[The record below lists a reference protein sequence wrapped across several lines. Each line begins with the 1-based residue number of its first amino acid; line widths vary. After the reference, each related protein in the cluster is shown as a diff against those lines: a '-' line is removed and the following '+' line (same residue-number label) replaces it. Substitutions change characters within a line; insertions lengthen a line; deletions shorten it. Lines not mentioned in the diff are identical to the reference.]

1 MKKSRIIATGF
12 AMFAMLFGAGNVVY
26 PLALGRDI
34 GHQLWF
40 GLFGFVITAVIVP
53 LIGLVSTML
62 AQGDYKKFLGRLGV
76 IPGNLVILICMI
88 LIGPFAIIPR
98 CITIAHAAVHPYA
111 QWLTL
116 AIFSLISAC
125 IIFVSTIS
133 RAGVVDLLGKYLGP
147 LKFTL
152 LFLIIIVGFLNPA
165 PFVQVGLSAGDAF
178 SKGLATGL
186 GTADLLATIFF
197 SGLIFA
203 GLRKGMAPGEELSN
217 RELAKLGLQA
227 GLIGGTLLGLV
238 YTGFCVV
245 SAYMGSQLVGVA
257 DGEVFSV
264 IARLVLGAQGGLLA
278 NLTVALACLTTAIA
292 LTVVFASYLHKDV
305 FFEKTSYL
313 NALLVTIGT
322 TAVMSNLG
330 FAGIMKLLF
339 PIITLIYPALIV
351 LAIMHM
357 IQKLSGFDFIKVPV
371 ALTFVIS
378 LALKYFI

>member
-1 MKKSRIIATGF
+1 MKTSRIVATGF

-40 GLFGFVITAVIVP
+40 GLLGFVLTAVVIP

-62 AQGDYKKFLGRLGV
+62 AQGDYKQFLGKLGV
-76 IPGNLVILICMI
+76 VPGNLVILICMI

-98 CITIAHAAVHPYA
+98 CITIAHGAVHPYVD
-111 QWLTL
+111 WLSL
-116 AIFSLISAC
+116 AIFSVISAV
-125 IIFVSTIS
+125 IIFVSTI
-133 RAGVVDLLGKYLGP
+133 RRTGVVDLLGKYLGP
-147 LKFTL
+147 LKFIL
-152 LFLIIIVGFLNPA
+152 LFSIIIVGLLNPA

-178 SKGLATGL
+178 GKGMSSGL
-186 GTADLLATIFF
+186 GTCDLLATIFF

-203 GLRKGMAPGEELSN
+203 GLRRGMEPGEELSN
-217 RELAKLGLQA
+217 RELAKLGLKA
-227 GLIGGTLLGLV
+227 GLIGGVLLGLV

-245 SAYMGSQLVGVA
+245 AANMGSQLVGVA
-257 DGEVFSV
+257 DNEIFSV
-264 IARLVLGAQGGLLA
+264 IARLVLGVQGGLLA

-292 LTVVFASYLHKDV
+292 LTVVFASYLHRDV
-305 FFEKTSYL
+305 FHGKTSYL
-313 NALLVTIGT
+313 NALLLTIGI

-330 FAGIMKLLF
+330 FAGIMKILF

-357 IQKLSGFDFIKVPV
+357 AQKLWGFNFIKVPV
-371 ALTFVIS
+371 ALTFVAS
-378 LALKYFI
+378 LALKYFC